1 MAHNKN
7 TEKRDKLRYI
17 KSNEQLLH
25 VSNSSEYMYNLKNK
39 KNICVKKSFYN
50 CIFVNI
56 GKFRRKNTT
65 QIISFNT

>member
-25 VSNSSEYMYNLKNK
+25 VSISSEYMYNLKNK
-39 KNICVKKSFYN
+39 KIYALRSHF
-50 CIFVNI
+50 
-56 GKFRRKNTT
+56 
-65 QIISFNT
+65 IIVFLSI